1 MSNLHNEIG
10 SLRDDAA
17 ATQGVVTCPS
27 CRTRW
32 RVERGVTAT
41 LRCRCSRCD
50 EVFSAGD
57 AKTPYRVRVARDDVD
72 DGARDGMVATAP
84 LESHAAATANR
95 DLRVGMDDPSLAQRL
110 GRTVLHGGAD
120 RKAWTWTVVADP
132 ESTAGRSGA
141 VPDRDSSG
149 TSDAVAIAG
158 EATVIDSGGLSVD
171 EPEVPEIAAAVDL
184 PAGPETDDRRGSETL
199 DLAVDGHG
207 RSEEWTPLEH
217 AGVTVAEDH
226 IEGTPM
232 DVRSG
237 PASLRESPLEP
248 LVVALDQARAA
259 APAAPGAV
267 SIPGVDE
274 FDAVVHDDMPD
285 AEPNVEPDRR
295 RRAGVGTLAVVVVMA
310 AAGAMAAW
318 TWAPWLT
325 AAANTVLALWPVTAG
340 ADIPADPRF
349 WAGPGAAFGLLLG
362 WGWLR
367 WALRRR

>member
-32 RVERGVTAT
+32 RVERGVAAT

-72 DGARDGMVATAP
+72 VGARDGMIAATAA
-84 LESHAAATANR
+84 LESHAAASGNR
-95 DLRVGMDDPSLAQRL
+95 DLRVGMDDPSLAKRL

-132 ESTAGRSGA
+132 ESTAGRSDA
-141 VPDRDSSG
+141 VPDRDASG
-149 TSDAVAIAG
+149 TPD
-158 EATVIDSGGLSVD
+158 
-171 EPEVPEIAAAVDL
+171 AAAVDV
-184 PAGPETDDRRGSETL
+184 PAGPGTDDRRGSETL

-207 RSEEWTPLEH
+207 RSEEGAPLEH
-217 AGVTVAEDH
+217 AGVTVQEDDV
-226 IEGTPM
+226 EGTPM
-232 DVRSG
+232 DVHSG

-248 LVVALDQARAA
+248 LVVALDQPRAA

-267 SIPGVDE
+267 SILGVDE

-295 RRAGVGTLAVVVVMA
+295 RRVGVGTLAVVVVMA